1 MVYLWNRGIEKEEKI
16 TRDIE
21 IGRIKI
27 ERGIN
32 KEIKI
37 KIIKKRKR
45 IINFK
50 KRFEKI
56 KGINR

>member
-1 MVYLWNRGIEKEEKI
+1 MVYLWNGWIEKEEKI
-16 TRDIE
+16 TWDIE

-27 ERGIN
+27 KIIIN

-45 IINFK
+45 IINLK
-50 KRFEKI
+50 KRFKKI
-56 KGINR
+56 KGKNR